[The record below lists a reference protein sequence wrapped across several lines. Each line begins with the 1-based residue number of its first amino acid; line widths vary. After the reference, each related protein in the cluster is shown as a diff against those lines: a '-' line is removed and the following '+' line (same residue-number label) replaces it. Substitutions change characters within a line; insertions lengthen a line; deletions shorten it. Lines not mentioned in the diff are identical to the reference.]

1 LETIKIESAK
11 LKLKNNTCHSEAQPK
26 NPIIIKKSRDPS
38 LLPAGRQVAQD
49 DTKKMQTIKD
59 IFHIAKKDLIEF
71 SRDRLRLATFIIMPI
86 FMMILTGFI
95 FPNQNTL
102 KNIPIGIAN
111 LDNQQYGNQL
121 VTMITDLKQDDQL
134 AFKTSTFDSVD
145 AIKNGIKKQ
154 AISGGIYIPKDFTS
168 QINDNKQ
175 PEVTIVE
182 DQSNPQIGAVV
193 NQMLTSMT
201 SGLSQQIGI
210 QKTAKII
217 IVTTAPQDQKK
228 IMTQATAIMQPIK
241 SEIKGIIPGNP
252 NYFEFVA
259 PGIIAMI
266 VMTAVLTG
274 LAASISKEKEDG
286 TLDGILISPI
296 NRLAI
301 ILGKATAQ
309 SIRGL
314 IQGAIVLLLAV
325 TLFGVSIHGNLL
337 LIVFILL
344 LGIFSFVGLGILVS
358 AMASEQETAT
368 QLLFMFQ
375 FPMLF
380 LSGVFFPILMMPE
393 FMQTISK
400 FIPLT
405 YAINALRK
413 VMVLGANFN
422 AVNNELLILF
432 IFGAVTLTIAVPVFK
447 KVITK

>member
-1 LETIKIESAK
+1 
-11 LKLKNNTCHSEAQPK
+11 
-26 NPIIIKKSRDPS
+26 
-38 LLPAGRQVAQD
+38 
-49 DTKKMQTIKD
+49 MQIIKD
-59 IFHIAKKDLIEF
+59 IWHIAKKDLIEF

-121 VTMITDLKQDDQL
+121 VTMITELKQDNKP
-134 AFKTSTFDSVD
+134 AFETSTFNSVD
-145 AIKNGIKKQ
+145 SIKEGIKKQ
-154 AISGGIYIPKDFTS
+154 KISGGIFIPKDFTS

-182 DQSNPQIGAVV
+182 DQSNPQIGAAVDQILS
-193 NQMLTSMT
+193 NIT
-201 SGLSQQIGI
+201 SGLGQQIGI
-210 QKTAKII
+210 QKTAKVIMI
-217 IVTTAPQDQKK
+217 TTSSQNQPT
-228 IMTQATAIMQPIK
+228 IMNQAAAVIQPIK
-241 SEIKGIIPGNP
+241 STIQGIIPGNP

-259 PGIIAMI
+259 PGIMAMI

-274 LAASISKEKEDG
+274 LAAAISKEKEDG

-301 ILGKATAQ
+301 ILGKALAQ

-314 IQGAIVLLLAV
+314 IQGAIVLLLAIILFDV
-325 TLFGVSIHGNLL
+325 TIHGNLL
-337 LIVFILL
+337 LILLILI

-358 AMASEQETAT
+358 AAASEQETAT

-380 LSGVFFPILMMPE
+380 LSGVFFPILMMPQ
-393 FMQTISK
+393 FMQDISK
-400 FIPLT
+400 VIPLT
-405 YAINALRK
+405 YAITALRK
-413 VMVLGANFN
+413 VMVLGANLN
-422 AVNNELLILF
+422 DVRMEIILLLI
-432 IFGAVTLTIAVPVFK
+432 FGTVTLAIAVPVFK